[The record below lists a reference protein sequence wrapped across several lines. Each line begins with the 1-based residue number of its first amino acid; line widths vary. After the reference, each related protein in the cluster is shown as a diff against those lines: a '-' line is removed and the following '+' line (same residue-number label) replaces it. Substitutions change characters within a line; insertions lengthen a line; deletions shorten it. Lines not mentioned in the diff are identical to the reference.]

1 MVNFINLSKRIIL
14 RRMLSYSSRKNN
26 GRPLKVL
33 GIETSCDDTAVCILD
48 SERRVLAARKYAE
61 RECTKRLGGIL
72 PSLAAIQHRDH
83 IDRLV
88 VECAEEANLRLSD
101 LDAISVSSRPGL
113 VICLKVGADK
123 AVALAREYRL
133 KLIPAHHMRA
143 HAIVCRLHRPDITY
157 PFVSLLISG
166 GHSLIVVCRDVDRF
180 EIIGHAE
187 TGQPSAG
194 GCLDKLARTIGLEP
208 KGTHYA
214 AALEDMSRNAS
225 PEGYK
230 RYPVMV
236 PRGENADFNFQM
248 ILNKYKYIIHTTDLY
263 AENNL
268 ADLCASIQFSV
279 MTHICTKLAYVF
291 KYLLHADE
299 NMREAV
305 KKTLVVAGGVASN
318 SYLMG
323 CIGVMAKRFG
333 FETYAPPP
341 SLCTDNAEMVAWLG
355 MELLLRRKPCA
366 DIYEYN
372 SLPDQIYVLAR
383 SDIGEDMRHTLL
395 NHVVEP
401 VRAHSIHE
409 EHTGRARKKL
419 V

>member
-1 MVNFINLSKRIIL
+1 MFSC
-14 RRMLSYSSRKNN
+14 SSRKNN
-26 GRPLKVL
+26 ARSLKVL
-33 GIETSCDDTAVCILD
+33 GIETSCDDTA
-48 SERRVLAARKYAE
+48 
-61 RECTKRLGGIL
+61 
-72 PSLAAIQHRDH
+72 HRDH

-88 VECAEEANLRLSD
+88 TECAAEANLRLSD
-101 LDAISVSSRPGL
+101 LDAVSVSSRPGL

-123 AVALAREYRL
+123 AIALSREYRL

-143 HAIVCRLHRPDITY
+143 HAIVCRLIRPDITY

-180 EIIGHAE
+180 EIMGHAGI
-187 TGQPSAG
+187 GQPSAG

-214 AALEDMSRNAS
+214 AALEDMGRNAS
-225 PEGYK
+225 HDGYK
-230 RYPVMV
+230 RYPVMI

-248 ILNKYKYIIHTTDLY
+248 ILGRYKYIIGTTDLN

-268 ADLCASIQFSV
+268 ADLCASIQFSI

-291 KYLLHADE
+291 KYLLYTDE
-299 NMREAV
+299 NMRDAA

-323 CIGVMAKRFG
+323 CIGVMGKRFD

-355 MELLLRRKPCA
+355 MELLLRGNPCA
-366 DIYEYN
+366 DIYEYD

-395 NHVVEP
+395 NHAVEP

-409 EHTGRARKKL
+409 EYTGIAREKNKIF
-419 V
+419 